1 LTPATVCPLLIR
13 LESTPLRSILIS
25 FAASNF
31 ASVVKTA
38 GWNDMVFKKIG
49 LAKDGEEGL
58 ELREETVKSVMEEVG
73 MRV

>member
-1 LTPATVCPLLIR
+1 
-13 LESTPLRSILIS
+13 
-25 FAASNF
+25 
-31 ASVVKTA
+31 
-38 GWNDMVFKKIG
+38 MVFKKIG